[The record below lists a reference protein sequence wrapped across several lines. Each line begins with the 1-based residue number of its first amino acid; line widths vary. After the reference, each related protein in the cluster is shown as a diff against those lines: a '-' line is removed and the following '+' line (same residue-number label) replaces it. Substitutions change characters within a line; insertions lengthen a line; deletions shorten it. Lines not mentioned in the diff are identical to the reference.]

1 MKDDQKSLIAIIQNC
16 IENLDISEE
25 QKKVLLSALD
35 VLFCDSEIDL
45 ESIVDVMLSAGLN
58 PIAPIPGLSKLYEDE
73 EVFE

>member
-45 ESIVDVMLSAGLN
+45 ESIVDEMLGAGL
-58 PIAPIPGLSKLYEDE
+58 ILVAPIPELSKLYEDE
-73 EVFE
+73 EVIE